1 MTRQLFEDP
10 NSVTK
15 IDVEVTGMIQ
25 RSSCERCVSESVTRG
40 PHVAVIAFS
49 RRIDDNIDLGFA
61 SDRLRSWTEVL
72 CESMVTR
79 AHLPI
84 KAP

>member
-25 RSSCERCVSESVTRG
+25 RCERCVSESVTRG

-49 RRIDDNIDLGFA
+49 RRIDDIIDPGFA
-61 SDRLRSWTEVL
+61 SNRLRSWTETL
-72 CESMVTR
+72 CELMVTR